1 MEVILHSRLFL
12 FCFFFFGWKIS
23 LLVEKKTVGRN
34 ERRGERGEFEVSE
47 SGCEAGLSGVGQG
60 RREKAYRNAVAQSFC
75 GSA

>member
-1 MEVILHSRLFL
+1 
-12 FCFFFFGWKIS
+12 
-23 LLVEKKTVGRN
+23 VEKKTVGRN
-34 ERRGERGEFEVSE
+34 ERGGERGEFEVSE